1 MEIHSDLVEEIVA
14 GAVALGVEVVV
25 GGAVAVAECLDLDGA
40 VVVSAAALVHPEETR
55 SVTYLATALILLL
68 EKSCSKPEVL
78 SEVMVAVC
86 DVVDAAPFR
95 A

>member
-40 VVVSAAALVHPEETR
+40 VVVSAAALVHPE
-55 SVTYLATALILLL
+55 VIYLATALILLL
-68 EKSCSKPEVL
+68 GKSCSKPEVL